1 VSIPRSLRIAAPA
14 VALGLALSGCISL
27 FPKAD
32 PSGLYRFGHAA
43 PAVAPASAP
52 ETAPTDKAFGVFKT
66 PTVFTRAAMG
76 DRLLTVTNGEA
87 AYIAGAR
94 WVSPATVL
102 FDEAVARAFEAEPS
116 RARLVTRG
124 ETAKAVMALRLEVRS
139 FETDYVNG
147 PKAAPEVLVEIRA
160 VMVSSGDRALLGD
173 KVFQARVKA
182 ADNRVGAIVPAYD
195 AANAKV
201 LSEIIAW
208 VNDAGAKLPAG

>member
-1 VSIPRSLRIAAPA
+1 MRALRVAAPA
-14 VALGLALSGCISL
+14 LALSLALSGCISL

-43 PAVAPASAP
+43 PPAASAP

-160 VMVSSGDRALLGD
+160 VMVRSNDRALLGD